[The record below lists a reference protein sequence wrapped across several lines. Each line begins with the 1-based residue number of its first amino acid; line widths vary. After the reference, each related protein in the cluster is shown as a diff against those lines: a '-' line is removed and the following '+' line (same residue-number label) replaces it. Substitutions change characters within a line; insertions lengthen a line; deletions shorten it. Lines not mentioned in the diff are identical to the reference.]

1 MIKVK
6 NLVKIYKSYKKKGF
20 FRKETKEIV
29 ALNKISFK
37 IKKGERVALIGPNG
51 AGKTTTIKILTG
63 ILYPTEGEVK
73 VLNYIP
79 WKDRIKL
86 NREISVLFTSSSKL
100 YLSLPA
106 IDTFEFLKEIYKIR
120 EKAYKSRLNYLVN
133 LFEAKDII
141 KIPVRNLSFGERMK
155 LELIASLLHAPKIL
169 FLDEP
174 TIGLDVVAKDTVR
187 KLLKEVNKKFKTTIL
202 LTSHDLQD
210 VEKVCERVI
219 IISKGNLIYDG
230 SLSDLFKKYV
240 KYKVIEVEFEEV
252 PKTISVNGEVK
263 LQGKRAI
270 IKVNREEHKEVVV
283 KLLEKY
289 KVRDIKVKEESLED
303 IIKRIYSE

>member
-20 FRKETKEIV
+20 FRKETKKIV

-100 YLSLPA
+100 YFSLPA

-133 LFEAKDII
+133 LFGAEDLI

-174 TIGLDVVAKDTVR
+174 TIGLDVVAKDAVR

-240 KYKVIEVEFEEV
+240 KYKVIEVELEKV
-252 PKTISVNGEVK
+252 PRAITVNGEVK